1 MRYIRLKGKF
11 QNLSILSVYAPTED
25 AEENNKDNFYDKL
38 TAYCNKIS
46 RHDMLITIGDY
57 NAKIGKEYFVGEVA
71 GQHSL
76 HNISNNNGIRACSFA
91 ASQGMWISSVSFP
104 HKNIHK
110 ETWKIPGM
118 RGANQIDH
126 VMIDKR
132 HAISIADVRSYRGAN
147 CDSDHYLVVAKV
159 HQRISNVSSRNS
171 FKRTIW
177 NTSKIIESTSERVR
191 FQQKVE
197 EKINRNQRENETNV
211 SDKWNNIKSILSHAA
226 NETIGKKINNT
237 NEWYDQECKQLNE
250 SKTQAKRKCL
260 GAPTRQNLQDY
271 QQKRKIA
278 KKAIRKKKKQW
289 MQHFRELLNSENEN
303 EFNNDNNNHDTI
315 LYRTVENVMELPTLN
330 DIKKALNKLKNNKSG
345 GEDSITAELLKYGS
359 TKVYSELHSIVC
371 QIWQEET
378 IPQEW
383 LTSIIIP
390 IHKKG
395 DKKICN
401 NYRGISLLN
410 TGYKVF
416 TNVLYDKI
424 NLFAEEILGDYQC
437 GFRQNRSTTDQ
448 CFILCQIFEKFFEYS
463 IDIHCVFVDFKQAFD
478 SINRSRIEQI
488 LQINGIPK
496 KLIKLTMMT
505 LTNTVA
511 KVLIQGE
518 LSNSFE
524 ISSGVKQSDALSS
537 LIFNLVL
544 DSVVKDVDPG
554 GTIFN
559 KSVQICAYADDIVIL
574 SRNLNDLKETFEKL
588 ETTAITM
595 GLNINTDKTNSDKD
609 TSIEILQRIQSANK
623 TYYAHRKLLHSKLLS
638 RNQKLQMYKTLI
650 RPVLTYGCEIWT
662 LKSTDISALAS
673 FERKILRGIYGPI
686 RSDDGSYRIRYNH
699 EIENLI
705 EKRNVIRFIKAERIG
720 WLGHLLRMD
729 DARVVKEVFKSV
741 PEGYRRRGRP
751 RKRWIEDVEADLR
764 SMTVVNWNNLAK
776 QKDQWRAV
784 VAEAIV
790 HPGL

>member
-1 MRYIRLKGKF
+1 
-11 QNLSILSVYAPTED
+11 
-25 AEENNKDNFYDKL
+25 
-38 TAYCNKIS
+38 
-46 RHDMLITIGDY
+46 
-57 NAKIGKEYFVGEVA
+57 
-71 GQHSL
+71 
-76 HNISNNNGIRACSFA
+76 
-91 ASQGMWISSVSFP
+91 
-104 HKNIHK
+104 
-110 ETWKIPGM
+110 M

-132 HAISIADVRSYRGAN
+132 LATSIADVRSYRGAN
-147 CDSDHYLVVAKV
+147 CDSGHYLVVAKV
-159 HQRISNVSSRNS
+159 HQRISDVNSRNN

-177 NTSKIIESTSERVR
+177 NTSKIIESTSERVG

-197 EKINRNQRENETNV
+197 EKINGNQRENETNV

-226 NETIGKKINNT
+226 NETIGKKINNS
-237 NEWYDQECKQLNE
+237 NEWYDQQCKQLNE
-250 SKTQAKRKCL
+250 TKTQAKRKCL

-271 QQKRKIA
+271 QQKRGIA
-278 KKAIRKKKKQW
+278 KKAIRKRKKRDKQKIIARW
-289 MQHFRELLNSENEN
+289 MQHFGELLNSENGN
-303 EFNNDNNNHDTI
+303 EFDNDNGNHDTI

-330 DIKKALNKLKNNKSG
+330 DIKKALNKLKNNKGG
-345 GEDSITAELLKYGS
+345 GEDSITAELLKYSG
-359 TKVYSELHSIVC
+359 TRVFSELRGIVC
-371 QIWQEET
+371 QVWQEET
-378 IPQEW
+378 IPREW
-383 LTSIIIP
+383 LTSIMIP
-390 IHKKG
+390 IHKKE
-395 DKKICN
+395 DKTICN
-401 NYRGISLLN
+401 NYRGISLLD
-410 TGYKVF
+410 TGYRVF
-416 TNVLYDKI
+416 TNVLYDRI

-448 CFILCQIFEKFFEYS
+448 CFILCQIFEKFFGYS
-463 IDIHCVFVDFKQAFD
+463 IDMHCLFVDFKQAFD
-478 SINRSRIEQI
+478 SINRSGIEQI
-488 LQINGIPK
+488 LQVNGIPK

-524 ISSGVKQSDALSS
+524 MNSGVRRGDALSS
-537 LIFNLVL
+537 LIFDLVL
-544 DSVVKDVDPG
+544 DSVVRDVDPG

-559 KSVQICAYADDIVIL
+559 KSVQNKVYVRTNNKSRSPQNLVIGGHEFEAVGEFNYLGMLL
-574 SRNLNDLKETFEKL
+574 S
-588 ETTAITM
+588 
-595 GLNINTDKTNSDKD
+595 SDRE
-609 TSIEILQRIQSANK
+609 TSIAILRRIQSANK
-623 TYYAHRKLLHSKLLS
+623 TYYAHRKLLHSGLLS

-662 LKSTDISALAS
+662 LKSTDIGALAS

-686 RSDDGSYRIRYNH
+686 RSDDGSYRIGYNH

-705 EKRNVIRFIKAERIG
+705 EGRNVIGFIKAEGIR

-729 DARVVKEVFKSV
+729 DARAVGKVFKGV

-784 VAEAIV
+784 VAEAMV